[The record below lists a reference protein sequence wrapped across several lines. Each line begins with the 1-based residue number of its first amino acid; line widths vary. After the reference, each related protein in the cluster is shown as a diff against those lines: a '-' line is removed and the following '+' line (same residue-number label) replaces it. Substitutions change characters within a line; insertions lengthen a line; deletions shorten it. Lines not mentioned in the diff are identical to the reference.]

1 MPTLQYTIVGRRMKF
16 SEAINTDTIVPRTM
30 ADLGNNER
38 RMLKAML
45 TEPKSVWTLPK
56 LLEACNWKDQAHVAG
71 AGLNFQDAGVLEIEE
86 KSSKHISLGQEGIR
100 AAEIGLLE
108 SRLMNWLLEQDPAQ
122 STMAKVSETF
132 EKAEG

>member
-56 LLEACNWKDQAHVAG
+56 LLEACDWKDQAHVAG
-71 AGLNFQDAGVLEIEE
+71 AGLNLQDAGILEIEE

-100 AAEIGLLE
+100 AAEKLYWRQLEISRMLLQKWWR
-108 SRLMNWLLEQDPAQ
+108 SPLFHLSD
-122 STMAKVSETF
+122 
-132 EKAEG
+132 